1 MNGVVLWSAPDEA
14 SANSVQEYREW
25 ETSNADR
32 AFEQMC
38 EDQALVEKREER
50 EMWKRRLCED
60 QALVEK
66 FTQTTDEQNRL
77 IKEAVDEQH
86 MKDCLEVSSF
96 P

>member
-1 MNGVVLWSAPDEA
+1 VNGVVLWSPPLKA
-14 SANSVQEYREW
+14 STYSVQEYREW

-38 EDQALVEKREER
+38 EDQA
-50 EMWKRRLCED
+50 RLD
-60 QALVEK
+60 N
-66 FTQTTDEQNRL
+66 FTKTTDEQSRL
-77 IKEAVDEQH
+77 IKEADDEQY